1 MTDCLYLET
10 GDVERLKRSKRQ
22 KGSIFNMRSNIAKCF
37 LKITLQITVL
47 VDEIKLNYFFSLH
60 LKGNG
65 IVTQS
70 R

>member
-22 KGSIFNMRSNIAKCF
+22 KGIYFHHALQHREVL

-47 VDEIKLNYFFSLH
+47 VDEIKLNYFFFLS
-60 LKGNG
+60 
-65 IVTQS
+65 T
-70 R
+70 